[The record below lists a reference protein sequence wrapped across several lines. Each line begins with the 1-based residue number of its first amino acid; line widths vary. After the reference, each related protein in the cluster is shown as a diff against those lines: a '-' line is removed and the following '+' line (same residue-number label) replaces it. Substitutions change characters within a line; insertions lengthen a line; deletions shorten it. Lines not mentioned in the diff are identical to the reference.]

1 MTTTENK
8 IVIEEGYCYPSFPIQ
23 DNGDVYVCLRFTEP
37 DLPVH
42 TCKHSQI
49 RKINIETKIAKWTFS
64 LKDDGD
70 NISSKPILYKD
81 KYLFTT
87 NNYIIALSKDDG
99 NILWQVKCKLWTTNI
114 NVIDDLIYLCNDKEI
129 KVLNCENGKTIK
141 SKKYKVKWLD
151 SKVVKHNDRLF
162 VSTSN
167 SKIIEVNV
175 DTLEIENE
183 FKYSGGWAVAS
194 TPSFTNNLMLSNSY
208 ASYAS
213 CFDLT
218 TNETLWR
225 VKKQVGTEPKQH
237 LDEDN
242 QLFFIVEILQEYRL
256 SAISIKNGKKLWTHN
271 YHIHDLKNLNNNN
284 VIGLLK
290 NQNGQY
296 YIGVINKLKGTIEKE
311 LYISKYQFDER
322 YQYRLWKGAEIAID
336 EELVVLTYSPNEI
349 FIMNKN
355 NIT

>member
-1 MTTTENK
+1 MTTIENK
-8 IVIEEGYCYPSFPIQ
+8 IVIEEGYCYPSFPIH

-37 DLPVH
+37 DLPEH

-70 NISSKPILYKD
+70 SISSKPILYKD

-151 SKVVKHNDRLF
+151 SSVIENNNRLF
-162 VSTSN
+162 VSTAS
-167 SKIIEVNV
+167 SKIIEINTE
-175 DTLEIENE
+175 TLEVENE
-183 FKYSGGWAVAS
+183 FKYPGGWAIAS
-194 TPSFTNNLMLSNSY
+194 TPSFFNNLMFSNSY
-208 ASYAS
+208 SAYIS
-213 CFDLT
+213 CFDLA
-218 TNETLWR
+218 TNEILWK
-225 VKKQVGTEPKQH
+225 VKKQAGTEPKQL
-237 LDEDN
+237 LDSKNE
-242 QLFFIVEILQEYRL
+242 LFFAIEILQEYRL
-256 SAISIKNGKKLWTHN
+256 TEISTKNGKKKWTQN
-271 YHIHDLKNLNNNN
+271 YHIHDLQNLDDNLL
-284 VIGLLK
+284 IGLLK
-290 NQNGQY
+290 NSNGQY
-296 YIGVINKLKGTIEKE
+296 FVGIINKQSGAIEKE
-311 LYISKYQFDER
+311 RHFSEYVYDER
-322 YQYRLWKGAEIAID
+322 FQYRLWKGAELIVADKQII
-336 EELVVLTYSPNEI
+336 LTYCPNEI
-349 FIMNKN
+349 YILDKN